1 MAYENFKPTM
11 WAATIDRNLHQKS
24 ILVDFCN
31 QKVNGRP
38 KYGNKL
44 EILGNGTV
52 EITDYDPATGLGD
65 PETPEGGVTHLLI
78 DKAKAF
84 NFKVDDIDKA
94 QTTPDLMPALMDE
107 ASDKMAAQR
116 DLWVAEVG
124 AGSKQISSALTI
136 ATPAEAKAAIDKA
149 LKVLRKNNV
158 APGMSVRIE
167 LAYWMYQLFR
177 DYLVEA
183 KTANDA
189 LIKNGTIGMYDGCQV
204 AYTNNLKNDGA
215 NDYMMVRTNK
225 AIAFAGQISD
235 VEAYRPEKF
244 FADAVKGLNVFGAV
258 IARPKEI
265 YVIKAKDGTE
275 A

>member
-24 ILVDFCN
+24 ILVDWCN
-31 QKVNGRP
+31 QKVKGQPN
-38 KYGNKL
+38 YGNKL

-52 EITDYDPATGLGD
+52 NIFDYDTETGLGA

-78 DKAKAF
+78 DQQKAF
-84 NFKVDDIDKA
+84 NFKVDDIDNA

-107 ASDKMAAQR
+107 ATEKLASAR
-116 DLWVAEVG
+116 DLYVAEVG
-124 AGSKQISSALTI
+124 AGSSQISAALTI
-136 ATPAEAKAAIDKA
+136 ATPVEAKAAIDKA

-183 KTANDA
+183 KTANDE

-204 AYTNNLKNDGA
+204 AFTNNLKNDGT

-225 AIAFAGQISD
+225 AIAFAGRTSK
-235 VEAYRPEKF
+235 VEPYRPQNF